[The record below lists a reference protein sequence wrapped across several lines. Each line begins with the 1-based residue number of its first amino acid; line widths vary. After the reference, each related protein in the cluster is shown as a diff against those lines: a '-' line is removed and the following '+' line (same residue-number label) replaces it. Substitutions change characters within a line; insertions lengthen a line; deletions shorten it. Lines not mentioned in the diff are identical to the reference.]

1 MKSSG
6 EQNFESETMPHVHA
20 LFQTAL
26 QLTEDRAAAA
36 ELVTE
41 VYSHAGKS
49 FARRHRLADWRSALF
64 KILIERAR
72 RRSDRTTA
80 GGRAFL
86 SGVGRTEREILL
98 LVDCQS
104 FSYQQAADILGFS
117 RELVAEGIT
126 LGRTHLETKNVAVQ
140 GIKRPSHGFLPV

>member
-6 EQNFESETMPHVHA
+6 DQNFESATMPHVNA

-41 VYSHAGKS
+41 VYSRAAKS
-49 FARRHRLADWRSALF
+49 FAKPRRPADWRPELF

-72 RRSDRTTA
+72 CRPDCRTED
-80 GGRAFL
+80 GRAVF
-86 SGVGRTEREILL
+86 SGISRTEREILL

-104 FSYQQAADILGFS
+104 FSYQEAADILGFPG
-117 RELVAEGIT
+117 EVVAKGIT
-126 LGRTHLETKNVAVQ
+126 LGRTQLETNKVAV
-140 GIKRPSHGFLPV
+140 

>member
-1 MKSSG
+1 MKPSG
-6 EQNFESETMPHVHA
+6 EQNFESATMPHVHA

-36 ELVTE
+36 EVVTE

-49 FARRHRLADWRSALF
+49 FAKRYQPADWRLALF

-72 RRSDRTTA
+72 RRSGSPAER
-80 GGRAFL
+80 GREVL
-86 SGVGRTEREILL
+86 SGISRTEREILL

-104 FSYQQAADILGFS
+104 FSYQQAADILGVT
-117 RELVAEGIT
+117 REVVAEGIT
-126 LGRTHLETKNVAVQ
+126 LGRTQLETKNVAVQ
-140 GIKRPSHGFLPV
+140 GIKQPSHGFLPA

>member
-6 EQNFESETMPHVHA
+6 EQNFESATMPHVHA
-20 LFQTAL
+20 LFQTAF

-41 VYSHAGKS
+41 VYSYAGK
-49 FARRHRLADWRSALF
+49 FARRHRPADWRSALF

-72 RRSDRTTA
+72 RRSDRTTEGA
-80 GGRAFL
+80 RAVL
-86 SGVGRTEREILL
+86 SGIARTEREILL

-117 RELVAEGIT
+117 KEAVAEGIT
-126 LGRTHLETKNVAVQ
+126 LGRTHLETRNVAVQ

>member
-6 EQNFESETMPHVHA
+6 EQNFESATMSHVNA

-26 QLTEDRAAAA
+26 QLTEHRAAAE

-41 VYSHAGKS
+41 VCSHAWKS
-49 FARRHRLADWRSALF
+49 FGRRHRLANWRSTLF

-72 RRSDRTTA
+72 CRSGNPTE
-80 GGRAFL
+80 GGLAVL
-86 SGVGRTEREILL
+86 SGISRTEREILL
-98 LVDCQS
+98 LVDCQG

-117 RELVAEGIT
+117 REVVAEGII
-126 LGRTHLETKNVAVQ
+126 LGRTHLETVFRNYCEVRQ
-140 GIKRPSHGFLPV
+140 

>member
-6 EQNFESETMPHVHA
+6 EQNCESATMPHVNA

-36 ELVTE
+36 ELVTD
-41 VYSHAGKS
+41 VCSHAWKS
-49 FARRHRLADWRSALF
+49 FGRRHRLADWRSTLF

-72 RRSDRTTA
+72 RSSGNTK
-80 GGRAFL
+80 GGGLAVL
-86 SGVGRTEREILL
+86 SGISRTEREILL
-98 LVDCQS
+98 LVDCQG

-117 RELVAEGIT
+117 REVVAEGII
-126 LGRTHLETKNVAVQ
+126 LGRTHLETVFQNYCEVRQ
-140 GIKRPSHGFLPV
+140 

>member
-6 EQNFESETMPHVHA
+6 EQNCESATMPHVNA

-36 ELVTE
+36 ELVTD
-41 VYSHAGKS
+41 VCSHAWKS
-49 FARRHRLADWRSALF
+49 FGRRHRLADWRSTLF

-72 RRSDRTTA
+72 RSSGNTT
-80 GGRAFL
+80 GGGLAVL
-86 SGVGRTEREILL
+86 SGISRTEREILL
-98 LVDCQS
+98 LVDCQG

-117 RELVAEGIT
+117 REGVAERIM
-126 LGRTHLETKNVAVQ
+126 LGRTHLETVFQNYCEVRQ
-140 GIKRPSHGFLPV
+140 

>member
-6 EQNFESETMPHVHA
+6 EQNFESATMPHVNA

-26 QLTEDRAAAA
+26 QLTKDRAAAE

-41 VYSHAGKS
+41 ICSHAWKS
-49 FARRHRLADWRSALF
+49 FGRRHRLADWRPTLF

-72 RRSDRTTA
+72 RSSGNTTEGSLA
-80 GGRAFL
+80 VL
-86 SGVGRTEREILL
+86 SGISRTEREILL
-98 LVDCQS
+98 LVDCQG

-117 RELVAEGIT
+117 REVVAEGVI
-126 LGRTHLETKNVAVQ
+126 LGRTHLETVFRSYCEVRQ
-140 GIKRPSHGFLPV
+140 

>member
-1 MKSSG
+1 MNPDL
-6 EQNFESETMPHVHA
+6 EQEFDSATMPHVNA

-26 QLTEDRAAAA
+26 QLIEDRAAAE

-41 VYSHAGKS
+41 VCSHAWKS
-49 FARRHRLADWRSALF
+49 FGRRHRLADWRTTLF
-64 KILIERAR
+64 KILIQRAR
-72 RRSDRTTA
+72 RRSGNATE
-80 GGRAFL
+80 GSLVL
-86 SGVGRTEREILL
+86 SGISRTEKEILL

-117 RELVAEGIT
+117 REVVAEGIT
-126 LGRTHLETKNVAVQ
+126 LGRTHLETRNVAVQ

>member
-6 EQNFESETMPHVHA
+6 EQNFESATMPHVHA
-20 LFQTAL
+20 LFQTAF

-49 FARRHRLADWRSALF
+49 FARHHRPADWRSVLF

-72 RRSDRTTA
+72 RRSDRTTE
-80 GGRAFL
+80 GGRAVLVRMRKRPFL
-86 SGVGRTEREILL
+86 TERR
-98 LVDCQS
+98 QS
-104 FSYQQAADILGFS
+104 ALRLQFIDPTYWCCSATLDS
-117 RELVAEGIT
+117 RYW
-126 LGRTHLETKNVAVQ
+126 Q
-140 GIKRPSHGFLPV
+140 

>member
-6 EQNFESETMPHVHA
+6 KQNFESATMPHVNA

-36 ELVTE
+36 ELVTD
-41 VYSHAGKS
+41 VCSHAWKS
-49 FARRHRLADWRSALF
+49 FGRRHRLADWRSTLF

-72 RRSDRTTA
+72 RSSGNTK
-80 GGRAFL
+80 GGGLAVL
-86 SGVGRTEREILL
+86 SGISRTEREILL
-98 LVDCQS
+98 LVDCQG

-117 RELVAEGIT
+117 REVVAEGII
-126 LGRTHLETKNVAVQ
+126 LGRTHLETVFQNYCEVRQ
-140 GIKRPSHGFLPV
+140 